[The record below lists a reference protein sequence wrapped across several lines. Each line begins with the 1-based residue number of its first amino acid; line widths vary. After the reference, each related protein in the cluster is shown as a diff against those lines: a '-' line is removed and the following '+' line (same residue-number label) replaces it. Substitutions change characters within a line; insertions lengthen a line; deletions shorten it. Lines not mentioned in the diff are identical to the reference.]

1 MCPLASWWA
10 TNPDCYVA
18 RVSVRVLIYLRVSDD
33 AVGQRVSVTS
43 QDKEIR
49 EFCALM
55 NWTVVGVIV
64 DNDRSASRYRLRER
78 EGFQRLPQALS
89 GGTAEFGRVDALAS
103 WEASRNQR
111 DLEDYVVLRNLCT
124 DHSVKLAYKGRV
136 YDLTDSRDRFSTG
149 MDALLAEREADDIR
163 DRILRGIRTKAA
175 KGEPHGHVGYGYRRR
190 YGEHSRRL
198 LGQEVDEITAA
209 VVREMAARIVSG
221 ESLYGIA
228 HDLNARGVPTPM
240 QHKDALMGRTVERG
254 GWSSSKIRRVLSQR
268 GLTGHREHLGV
279 VHPEQT
285 WPAVLTVEVWEQV
298 QAVLADP
305 HRARHHG
312 GVDIRY
318 LLSGIATCGPCG
330 AWLRPA
336 RNRGRLVYQCA
347 GHGDG
352 RGKGHV
358 SRPMEPVEAKVVVHV
373 LHRLADPDF
382 LVELRQAEGGDVA
395 VAQRELDGLVA
406 RLTALE
412 DDAVA
417 GRLTGAAFGR
427 MEKRLVAAIEDARLR
442 ARPRSVPSLLLDVAG
457 PDAKWSWDRLDL
469 HGQRQII
476 RFMVTVT
483 VRRASTSKGSRTFD
497 PSTIEIVDLT

>member
-1 MCPLASWWA
+1 M
-10 TNPDCYVA
+10 
-18 RVSVRVLIYLRVSDD
+18 SVRVVIYLRVSDD
-33 AVGQRVSVTS
+33 PIGMRVSVSS
-43 QDKEIR
+43 QEREIR
-49 EFCALM
+49 EFCDRM
-55 NWTVVGVIV
+55 GWTVVGVII

-78 EGFQRLPQALS
+78 EGFQRLPLAL
-89 GGTAEFGRVDALAS
+89 GGETAEFGRVDALAS

-124 DHSVKLAYKGRV
+124 EHSVKLAYKGRV

-198 LGQEVDEITAA
+198 IGQEVDEVTAA

-228 HDLNARGVPTPM
+228 HDLNARNIPTPM
-240 QHKDALMGRTVERG
+240 QHKDALVGRTVERG
-254 GWSSSKIRRVLSQR
+254 GWSSSKIRRVLEQR
-268 GLTGHREHLGV
+268 GLTGHREHLGT

-285 WPAVLTVEVWEQV
+285 WPAVLTVQVWERV
-298 QAVLADP
+298 RAVLADP

-312 GVDIRY
+312 GVDNRY
-318 LLSGIATCGPCG
+318 LLSGLVACAPCG

-336 RNRGRLVYQCA
+336 RNRGRLVLQCA

-358 SRPMEPVEAKVVVHV
+358 SRPMEQLDGHVILHVVR
-373 LHRLADPDF
+373 RLADPD
-382 LVELRQAEGGDVA
+382 LLADIGRADDTADVA
-395 VAQRELDGLVA
+395 AAQRELDGLLA
-406 RLTALE
+406 RLSALE
-412 DDAVA
+412 DDAVE
-417 GRLTGAAFGR
+417 GRLSGAAFGR
-427 MEKRLVAAIEDARLR
+427 MEARLLDAIGGAR
-442 ARPRSVPSLLLDVAG
+442 ARAVPRSVPAAVLAVVG
-457 PDAKWSWDRLDL
+457 PDAAQLWDQLDDL
-469 HGQRQII
+469 HARRLVI
-476 RFMVTVT
+476 RFLVSVTVH
-483 VRRASTSKGSRTFD
+483 RTSLPRGSRTFD
-497 PSTIEIVDLT
+497 PSTIEIVDRWQS